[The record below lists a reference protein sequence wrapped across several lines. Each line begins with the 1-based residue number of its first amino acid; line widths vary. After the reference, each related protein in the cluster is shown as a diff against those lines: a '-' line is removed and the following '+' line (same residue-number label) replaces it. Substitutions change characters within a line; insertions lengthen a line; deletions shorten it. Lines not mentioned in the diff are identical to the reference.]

1 MIDLKRDGL
10 ETAQFQS
17 WTKDTGASEEIVH
30 RPWGGYRVL
39 EETATH
45 KVKRIWVQV
54 GEVLSLQSHE
64 RRDEHWIVVK
74 GNAQVT
80 LGSEIHHLEANDA
93 VFIPR
98 RTLHRIA
105 NPGPDTL
112 EFIEVQIGSYFGE
125 DDIVRYE
132 DKYGRLDSPGRN

>member
-1 MIDLKRDGL
+1 MIDMKRDGV
-10 ETAQFQS
+10 EAVHIPS
-17 WTKDTGASEEIVH
+17 WTADSGASETIVH

-45 KVKRIWVQV
+45 KVKRIWVQA

-64 RRDEHWIVVK
+64 HRDEHWVVVK
-74 GNAQVT
+74 GAAQVT
-80 LGSEIHHLEANDA
+80 LGSEIHHLDTNDA

-98 RTLHRIA
+98 RTMHRIA
-105 NPGPDTL
+105 NPGPGTM
-112 EFIEVQIGSYFGE
+112 EFVEVQTGSYFGE

-132 DKYGRLDSPGRN
+132 DKYGRLGKVS